1 MRKKKVNIK
10 TATDGIIRNL
20 PKFGKFR
27 IELTQ
32 GDSEIVE
39 DSNNPE
45 IKTFDDAIK
54 YIVEKIA
61 KENELDEED
70 KQKWIAFL
78 KNGDRISS
86 FEIDNITSE
95 TKEEKA
101 ENNEMFVENSL
112 IDIFGNNNR
121 MTMLDTINNFKQE
134 LIRNCY
140 FVANKGVIIERT
152 NENLNNNIDSMKQD
166 LFEEM
171 VLSLKDNFPNDSYV
185 QSFDES
191 LEFNEKHEITNL
203 DNYFKVMTFVSKL
216 TKKQE
221 YKNKLN
227 EEITSNKRDIFIKNR
242 QKKLWDFYF
251 KNTSESDRN
260 TYRLTKEDFLVEQ
273 DDNTRSSRVIDIL
286 YDEIIKGNETLEEEL
301 DDIVFGAEGSFV
313 SIFEKYSQL
322 TYFDELVTNSVGDEI
337 KINSSGN
344 GYKYEY
350 SQDIST
356 QRTGW
361 QDEEHNGANENT
373 AIITKAFIGQIKL
386 RDHRTH
392 KLIGGKCDSG
402 AYLREFLN
410 LLNLIKSG
418 ELGIDSRKLPT
429 LDYEKVMEHLKEC
442 AFRFHEKPNLYA
454 TKILNTIFH
463 PEVSVSIKNKGIE
476 LNTLYSIYMMWF
488 TT

>member
-1 MRKKKVNIK
+1 
-10 TATDGIIRNL
+10 
-20 PKFGKFR
+20 
-27 IELTQ
+27 
-32 GDSEIVE
+32 
-39 DSNNPE
+39 
-45 IKTFDDAIK
+45 
-54 YIVEKIA
+54 
-61 KENELDEED
+61 
-70 KQKWIAFL
+70 
-78 KNGDRISS
+78 
-86 FEIDNITSE
+86 
-95 TKEEKA
+95 
-101 ENNEMFVENSL
+101 MFVENSL